1 MQVMRLTIWVVLALA
16 LSRPVIGEEL
26 PKEPGPARTVKMFDL
41 FCLSLLPEISRIAEA
56 AAAGNFTELKGKRL
70 EKYQPQVGAEEV
82 RAWSYDDFGSEFVLT
97 TARSKPDAQFK
108 KDVPEFADSINFA
121 CSLLFPAKDPKE
133 NVLKEMV
140 GLLEREPDEAWDQG
154 PARIYEWT
162 GQTDSL
168 HTQVLYIGH
177 HAPAKKGSTALLST
191 SAFVKN

>member
-1 MQVMRLTIWVVLALA
+1 MQLTRLTIWVILALA

-70 EKYQPQVGAEEV
+70 EKYQPQVGAV
-82 RAWSYDDFGSEFVLT
+82 KLRAWSYDDFGSEFVLT
-97 TARSKPDAQFK
+97 TSRSKPDALFK
-108 KDVPEFADSINFA
+108 KDVPEFADSKNFA

-133 NVLKEMV
+133 KVLKEMV
-140 GLLEREPDEAWDQG
+140 GLLEREPDNAWDEG
-154 PARIYEWT
+154 PLRVHGWT

-168 HTQVLYIGH
+168 LIHVYYY
-177 HAPAKKGSTALLST
+177 APAKKGPTGILST